1 MVPAH
6 DELLNWVERVSM
18 YLAAEGVPPMAG
30 RILGW
35 LMVCDPPEQSAG
47 EICEAIGASR
57 ASLTTNM
64 RVLTTMGFVVRRSR
78 PGQRTAYYRVDHNA
92 WERVVQRQIDG
103 MTAFRD
109 ITRDGLTMFGTR
121 NARADRIRE
130 AQDVFDWM
138 AKAFDNAQPPHST
151 SKKKP

>member
-1 MVPAH
+1 MTPGR

-64 RVLTTMGFVVRRSR
+64 RVLITMGFVVRSSR
-78 PGQRTAYYRVDHNA
+78 PGQRTAFYRVDRNA

-103 MTAFRD
+103 MTAFLD
-109 ITRDGLTMFGTR
+109 ITRDGLDMFGAR
-121 NARADRIRE
+121 NARAERIRE
-130 AQDVFDWM
+130 AQEVFDWM
-138 AKAFDNAQPPHST
+138 AKAFDNAPPPPST
-151 SKKKP
+151 TRKNR